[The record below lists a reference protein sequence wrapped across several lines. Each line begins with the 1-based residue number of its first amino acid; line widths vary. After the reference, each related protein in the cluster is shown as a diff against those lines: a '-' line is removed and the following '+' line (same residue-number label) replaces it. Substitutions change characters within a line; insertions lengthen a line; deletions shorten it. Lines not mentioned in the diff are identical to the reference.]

1 MNVMVF
7 EGFLGSGKTLG
18 MTLFAHHFKQ
28 KSNCVLYSNYG
39 VVGSKPFTE
48 IEHFKNIA
56 QEESS
61 ILNFDEAHIDLD
73 ARSFSSNSV
82 KFFSQVS
89 YYLRK
94 LRCTLFIASPSF
106 DDLDARIRGITN
118 VLVKVSSD
126 KKYFYYTMYDIQS
139 KRYLKRMRISK
150 KKAFVVGSKIY
161 DTSAMVSPVKVPEK
175 RQDFME
181 FLEALKSTAEEYGRQ
196 YKHSA

>member
-1 MNVMVF
+1 MNVVVY

-18 MTLFAHHFKQ
+18 MTVSAYHFKQ

-39 VVGSKPFTE
+39 LVGSKPFTS
-48 IEHFKNIA
+48 IENFKDIA
-56 QEESS
+56 KEKST
-61 ILNFDEAHIDLD
+61 ILCLDEAHIDLD
-73 ARSFSSNSV
+73 SRSFSSNSV

-106 DDLDARIRGITN
+106 EDLDSRIRGITN
-118 VLVKVSSD
+118 VLIKVSSD
-126 KKYFYYTMYDIQS
+126 KKYFYYTMYDVQS
-139 KRYLKRMRISK
+139 KRYLKRMRIRK
-150 KKAFVVGSKIY
+150 QKAFMIGSQIY
-161 DTSAMVSPVKVPEK
+161 DTEAMVSPVKVPEK

-181 FLEALKSTAEEYGRQ
+181 FLEALKTTAEEYGRQ

>member
-7 EGFLGSGKTLG
+7 EGYLGSGKTLG
-18 MTLFAHHFKQ
+18 MSLFAYHFKRM
-28 KSNCVLYSNYG
+28 SNCVLYSNYG
-39 VVGSKPFTE
+39 VVGSKSFTS
-48 IEHFKNIA
+48 IENFKDIV
-56 QEESS
+56 QEKST
-61 ILNFDEAHIDLD
+61 ILCLDEAHIDLD

-106 DDLDARIRGITN
+106 EDLDSRIRGITN
-118 VLVKVSSD
+118 VLVKVSND
-126 KKYFYYTMYDIQS
+126 KNYYYYTMYDIQS
-139 KRYLKRMRISK
+139 KRFLKRMRIRK
-150 KKAFVVGSKIY
+150 QKAYRIGSQIY
-161 DTSAMVSPVKVPEK
+161 DTEAMVSPVKVPEK